1 MPDSLAFKILENI
14 SEKEFQKNSDL
25 VVQNLLNNITT
36 QLKLDPYQTNIKFI
50 IIRKEISES
59 KDVFNIGVNRYT
71 QNKTL
76 IIEIYEKYLKFLP
89 FILLREIYNRFVP
102 LKIID
107 YESVQLVINQIIIKN
122 LSKHNALNEWD
133 SLIKGHLEHYDA
145 PSKGFDRLTPFD
157 RLKSFFDLK
166 VSEILNHIRF
176 FFHYIRR
183 NISLMSDKIEDAAN
197 DLHDLFF
204 DEFKNHMLDCMT
216 DKDMI
221 ETVRCLIYIFYK
233 IKLNRNLGQYQNY
246 FQKLKANGQLQTE
259 LSLRRFIKNL
269 EWIKN
274 ESYIAPSYKV
284 NWKTLDICVIYIFI
298 RFNPILNKAKIYKII
313 KNLPFLTTSKFSRS
327 NFSLDLL
334 GIIFIPKVYLEDLI
348 NLVKRL
354 ENLGYIIK
362 HDLLLLNYYNANFNL
377 NYLRKSSQKQL
388 LVELNHSKYEKKYE
402 IEFKLDYGTKF
413 YKPIL
418 NILDFLL
425 LDRIPYYSVTG
436 LGFERKAET
445 LKTFK
450 SDLLSEISTERAKI
464 KDLKIILNSFN
475 NSEESK
481 AEILKFLKIN
491 KYFGFFYIK
500 MMLEDCITLI
510 GFIEGII
517 MKNPEITSFSQIQN
531 ALINQ
536 QHSHLIEENIILNN
550 NYAKNIILKEV
561 FSFYFS
567 SKEILKKNIEKY
579 KQFYALFNSCH
590 NLRLF
595 DLNAIKKILLDKDL
609 VNTIYQKK
617 DDKLRNSYEK
627 YRLYKITSQ
636 KIDDILEKFLAHK
649 PPIIKPNLIN
659 TVIFIQS
666 YNFLH
671 LILIDS
677 SETRKKLN
685 LIKVVFQK
693 FFIFNVT
700 DIITNKNLLYVELR
714 TSFLSN
720 KEKEQLYSIIY
731 NYFKENIVYGKSYL
745 WSGFTTAFS
754 LKNYYDFHSKQFFYT
769 KDLFEQYF
777 LSIQKLLGESLKI
790 PQDKPTSPEKFW
802 SRERNISNLI
812 KTVNERVSREHID
825 FNISHLN
832 KLLDLHL
839 NLEENL
845 LDIEKF
851 KEIKLQYFFKN
862 YIKSIKFIPAF
873 QHFGFSQSYLYLYPT
888 DLNKIDL
895 KLLLMNTFQNVKY
908 PACLDDSNSFLIK
921 YIMPYNIPNVKYLN
935 CLTKTK
941 QVIREYCLFSIKKI
955 IPILRFDY
963 NLGVDGWTY
972 KKDEFKKYLQN
983 ILFNP
988 NYNISVPKLKEFEI
1002 ANNSDTPFTPESLE
1016 YDSLTQIYDYYSIDI
1031 KSYLG
1036 TRNYKTI
1043 KHIIDLLKKNLI
1055 FPYLSLKNLNL
1066 HEKIS
1071 IIIPNLKPEL
1081 NETLIKI
1088 FNFFNYGFIYEIKG
1102 EYFIYGFPQEVQF
1115 QNGLMIKLYLPKCEL
1130 HEFVRLFDLLFEYL
1144 EIKDY
1149 LILNDLIDGKQL
1161 IKSIFG
1167 KLDFLKK
1174 YNPLKNLKWNEE
1186 DKIWMNHKLFTEKF
1200 EPIYPDL
1207 ILKEKK

>member
-1 MPDSLAFKILENI
+1 MSDSLALKMLENL

-25 VVQNLLNNITT
+25 IGQNFLNNITT
-36 QLKLDPYQTNIKFI
+36 QLNLYPYQKKIKFI
-50 IIRKEISES
+50 IIRKEISEPN
-59 KDVFNIGVNRYT
+59 DVFNIGVNRYT
-71 QNKTL
+71 QDKTL

-102 LKIID
+102 LEIID
-107 YESVQLVINQIIIKN
+107 YESVQLVINQIIMKK

-166 VSEILNHIRF
+166 VSEILNPIRF

-183 NISLMSDKIEDAAN
+183 NISLMSDKIEDTTS

-204 DEFKNHMLDCMT
+204 FEFKNYMLDCMT

-221 ETVRCLIYIFYK
+221 ETIRCLIQIFFR
-233 IKLNRNLGQYQNY
+233 IRLIRNFEQYRSY
-246 FQKLKANGQLQTE
+246 FQKFKANGQLKTN
-259 LSLRRFIKNL
+259 LSLRKFTKNIR
-269 EWIKN
+269 WIKN
-274 ESYIAPSYKV
+274 ESYIAPSYQI
-284 NWKTLDICVIYIFI
+284 NWKTLDICVCFIFI
-298 RFNPILNKAKIYKII
+298 RFNPILNKAKIFKII

-327 NFSLDLL
+327 NFSLDLF
-334 GIIFIPKVYLEDLI
+334 GMIYIPRVYLRDLM
-348 NLVKRL
+348 NLVKKL
-354 ENLGYIIK
+354 EKLGYIIK
-362 HDLLLLNYYNANFNL
+362 QDFLSLNSYNANFNL
-377 NYLRKSSQKQL
+377 NYLRKYSQKKL
-388 LVELNHSKYEKKYE
+388 LIEFNHPKYEKKYE
-402 IEFKLDYGTKF
+402 IQFKLDYGAKF
-413 YKPIL
+413 YKPTL

-425 LDRIPYYSVTG
+425 LDRIRYYSVTG
-436 LGFERKAET
+436 LGFQRKAGI

-450 SDLLSEISTERAKI
+450 SDILSEISTERAKI
-464 KDLKIILNSFN
+464 KDLKITLNYFH
-475 NSEESK
+475 NSEELK
-481 AEILKFLKIN
+481 AEILKFLEIN
-491 KYFGFFYIK
+491 KTFGFFYIR
-500 MMLEDCITLI
+500 MLLEDCITLI
-510 GFIEGII
+510 GFIKKII
-517 MKNPEITSFSQIQN
+517 KRNPNIRNFPQIQDI
-531 ALINQ
+531 LINKE
-536 QHSHLIEENIILNN
+536 HSYSIEENLFLNN
-550 NYAKNIILKEV
+550 KDAKNIVLKEI
-561 FSFYFS
+561 FSFYFL
-567 SKEILKKNIEKY
+567 SKENFKKNVEKY
-579 KQFYALFNSCH
+579 NHFYALFNSCH

-595 DLNAIKKILLDKDL
+595 GLIAIEKILKDKDL
-609 VNTIYQKK
+609 VNTIYKK
-617 DDKLRNSYEK
+617 KEDKLRISYEK
-627 YRLYKITSQ
+627 KRLYKIKNQT
-636 KIDDILEKFLAHK
+636 IDDILEKFLAHK
-649 PPIIKPNLIN
+649 PPIIIPNLIN
-659 TVIFIQS
+659 TVIFKQS
-666 YNFLH
+666 YNFSH

-677 SETRKKLN
+677 SETRKKLT
-685 LIKVVFQK
+685 LIKNSFQK
-693 FFIFNVT
+693 FFIYNVT

-720 KEKEQLYSIIY
+720 KEKAQLYSIIY

-745 WSGFTTAFS
+745 FSGFVLAFS
-754 LKNYYDFHSKQFFYT
+754 LKNYYDFDNKKFFYT

-790 PQDKPTSPEKFW
+790 PQNKPTSLKKFW
-802 SRERNISNLI
+802 SRERSIFKLI
-812 KTVNERVSREHID
+812 KMVNERVSREHID

-851 KEIKLQYFFKN
+851 KEIKQQYFFKN

-873 QHFGFSQSYLYLYPT
+873 QHFGFSQYYLYLYPT
-888 DLNKIDL
+888 DLNEINL
-895 KLLLMNTFQNVKY
+895 KLLLMNTFQNIKY
-908 PACLDDSNSFLIK
+908 PACLDTSNSLLIK
-921 YIMPYNIPNVKYLN
+921 YLMPYNAPNLKYFN
-935 CLTKTK
+935 RLTKTK

-955 IPILRFDY
+955 IPILHFDH
-963 NLGVDGWTY
+963 NLSVDGWNY

-1002 ANNSDTPFTPESLE
+1002 ANNSNTPFTPESPE
-1016 YDSLTQIYDYYSIDI
+1016 YDSLTQIFNYHSIDI

-1102 EYFIYGFPQEVQF
+1102 EYFIYGFPQEVKF
-1115 QNGLMIKLYLPKCEL
+1115 QNGLMIKLHLPKCEL

-1144 EIKDY
+1144 DIKDY

-1161 IKSIFG
+1161 IKSVFG
-1167 KLDFLKK
+1167 NLDFLKN
-1174 YNPLKNLKWNEE
+1174 YNPLKNLQWNEK
-1186 DKIWMNHKLFTEKF
+1186 DIKI
-1200 EPIYPDL
+1200 I
-1207 ILKEKK
+1207 